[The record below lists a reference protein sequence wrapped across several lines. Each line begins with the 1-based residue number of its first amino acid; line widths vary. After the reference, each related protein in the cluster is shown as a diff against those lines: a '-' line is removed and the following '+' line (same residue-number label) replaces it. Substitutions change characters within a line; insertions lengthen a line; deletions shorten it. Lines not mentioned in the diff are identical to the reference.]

1 MVDLLIE
8 DHNELRE
15 MVRRVAVERVSK
27 RADDIDR
34 LGEYPL
40 SLIHI

>member
-15 MVRRVAVERVSK
+15 MVGGL
-27 RADDIDR
+27 R
-34 LGEYPL
+34 LRGFQ
-40 SLIHI
+40 SARMKLIV